1 MKVLCLRHSITVIVE
16 PYPKENSQKRDIHS
30 VASVALYP
38 KEKTQKRDRHSVAN
52 VTAKQ
57 APSPQ

>member
-52 VTAKQ
+52 VTA
-57 APSPQ
+57 